1 MKMNDLPTPTATM
14 TEPFTLRAEPSTLR
28 VQAKASGIDALVL
41 DHVAAPQPPCG
52 PNDVVVEVK
61 AAAINPSD
69 VKATLGIMPKA
80 VFPRTPGRD
89 YAGVVV
95 SIGKDVPADLLGSE
109 VWGSGGDVGITRDG
123 AHGRWLVLPR
133 EAVIAKPTALSMA
146 EAGSVGVPFVT
157 AYEGLRRAGFF
168 DLSAEQQ
175 RGKTVA
181 VFGANGKVGQAA
193 VQLAAQAGA
202 QVIAVQRQ
210 DALEG
215 FACGPVSIVN
225 ARTTTDVAARIMEL
239 TNGRGV
245 DVAYNTVD
253 SVYFEAAQKV
263 MAKGATQIFII
274 ATKGQTVPF
283 DVFSFYRGMHSFVG
297 IDTLAFT
304 AAETNERLD
313 AMRVGFEAGT
323 LKPFPVAAANALP
336 LTRAL
341 EGYKAVLAGA
351 ANRIVLVP

>member
-1 MKMNDLPTPTATM
+1 MKMNDLPTM
-14 TEPFTLRAEPSTLR
+14 TQPFTLR

-41 DHVAAPQPPCG
+41 DHVAAPQPKASA
-52 PNDVVVEVK
+52 NEVVVEVK

-95 SIGKDVPADLLGSE
+95 DGPADLLGSE

-123 AHGRWLVLPR
+123 SHGRWLVLPR
-133 EAVIAKPTALSMA
+133 EAVIAKPGALSMA

-168 DLSAEQQ
+168 GLSADEQKA
-175 RGKTVA
+175 KTVA

-193 VQLAAQAGA
+193 VQLAAQAGS

-215 FACGPVSIVN
+215 FACGPVSVVN
-225 ARTTTDVAARIMEL
+225 SKATPDVAARIMEL

-283 DVFSFYRGMHSFVG
+283 DVFSFYRGMQTFVG

-313 AMRVGFEAGT
+313 AMRRGFEAGT
-323 LKPFPVAAANALP
+323 LKPFPVAAADALP
-336 LTRAL
+336 LARAL